1 MKRALIILLVPIV
14 AHAYEYNTEGNSPE
28 AAYAAYIGV
37 VTVEQAITVSVID
50 KGDFIVFRITL
61 RTTPY
66 FPAEYVY
73 AVKKVTITALPAMPE
88 PSIHWYPGRPEGNA
102 TFNDEVKLIKQPGY
116 TTYCVS
122 VKADYHYGGKVTTN
136 APAPT
141 CWTGQAPP
149 PPPMFYFNESTFR
162 SYEPSW
168 GFSNCFHTFSW
179 GIGEPDM
186 ICSPEAFGGF

>member
-37 VTVEQAITVSVID
+37 VTVE
-50 KGDFIVFRITL
+50 
-61 RTTPY
+61 
-66 FPAEYVY
+66 
-73 AVKKVTITALPAMPE
+73 
-88 PSIHWYPGRPEGNA
+88 
-102 TFNDEVKLIKQPGY
+102 
-116 TTYCVS
+116 
-122 VKADYHYGGKVTTN
+122 
-136 APAPT
+136 
-141 CWTGQAPP
+141 QAPP